1 MMKPVHHTMHCHPLN
16 RQPAPAM
23 RQQGIALVVVLVF
36 LLALTAISLYGARQ
50 AVFGEKIAR
59 NVLDAQVAQQ
69 AAEAAL
75 RDAEADLAMAEDKVP
90 AGAFCLRTGMRP
102 IAARLSMLV
111 ASDSC
116 LGGICQLTPDQY
128 KAVTSAAPAE
138 DAEHAPQGLPWWS
151 DAKGGR
157 WNNDFDTK
165 PQAVN
170 DKCDVFTGGVP
181 LGTYTGVTRIAE
193 VSQQPEYLIEYIG
206 VRNERPLFRI
216 TARGFGY
223 SLATQ
228 AVVQS
233 YFVPPETE

>member
-1 MMKPVHHTMHCHPLN
+1 MTEPVHTMNCHRLS
-16 RQPAPAM
+16 RQPASTM

-75 RDAEADLAMAEDKVP
+75 RDAEADLAMSEDSEPV
-90 AGAFCLRTGMRP
+90 GAYCLRTGMRP
-102 IAARLSMLV
+102 IAARILLLV
-111 ASDSC
+111 ATDQC
-116 LGGICQLTPDQY
+116 LGGICKLTDVQY
-128 KAVTSAAPAE
+128 KAVSSAASAA
-138 DAEHAPQGLPWWS
+138 DAEHPPQGLPWWP
-151 DAKGGR
+151 DAKGGQ

-165 PQAVN
+165 PQAAN

-223 SLATQ
+223 SPATQ